1 MPVAKQTILPKEE
14 EDSVS
19 DKMEDENQL
28 EISNDD
34 KDLSDSPDEREES
47 MVAVDCHG
55 ERVEQLAKIVT

>member
-1 MPVAKQTILPKEE
+1 MPVAKQTVLPKEE
-14 EDSVS
+14 EDDSVS

-55 ERVEQLAKIVT
+55 